1 MVHTAST
8 RAEAGVHPRMRRWAA
23 TIALL
28 FILGACAQSNP
39 AAEEAAA
46 NATGPWLALMD
57 AGDYTQCWEAAAAH
71 FREQESLAEW
81 RDKAHGYRDP
91 LGAFQSR
98 TLSTTRYFVDPWGA
112 PPGEYVVVVHD
123 SRWDAGAIFETVNMQ
138 RQGDGGWLVVGYNVQ
153 QHTP

>member
-1 MVHTAST
+1 
-8 RAEAGVHPRMRRWAA
+8 MRHWAA
-23 TIALL
+23 AIALL

-46 NATGPWLALMD
+46 DATGPWLALMD
-57 AGDYTQCWEAAAAH
+57 AGDYAQCWEVAAAH

-138 RQGDGGWLVVGYNVQ
+138 KQGDGGWLVVGYNVQ

>member
-1 MVHTAST
+1 MEVQPPA
-8 RAEAGVHPRMRRWAA
+8 RPDRRIVGNAA
-23 TIALL
+23 AVALL

-46 NATGPWLALMD
+46 DATGPWLALMD
-57 AGDYTQCWEAAAAH
+57 AGDYAQCWEVAAAH

-81 RDKAHGYRDP
+81 QDKAHGYRDP

-138 RQGDGGWLVVGYNVQ
+138 KQGDGGWLVVGYNVQ

>member
-1 MVHTAST
+1 MIETAST
-8 RAEAGVHPRMRRWAA
+8 RAEARVHPRMMRLA
-23 TIALL
+23 TAIVLL
-28 FILGACAQSNP
+28 FVLGACGQSNP

-57 AGDYTQCWEAAAAH
+57 AGDYAQCWEVAAAH

-138 RQGDGGWLVVGYNVQ
+138 KQGDGGWLVVGYNVQ